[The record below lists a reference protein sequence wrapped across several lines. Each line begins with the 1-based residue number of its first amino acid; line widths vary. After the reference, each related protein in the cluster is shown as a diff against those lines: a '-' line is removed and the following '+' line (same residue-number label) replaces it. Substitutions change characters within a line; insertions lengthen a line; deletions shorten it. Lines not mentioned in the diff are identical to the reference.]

1 MLSKFLSK
9 PNKKMNI
16 LSTVCHERYQNNMKN
31 VNANFYLL
39 TYPNSKEWYNN
50 YAELPE
56 NHFILPNNYDI
67 RKLNLDF
74 CLSHSRYGHFQILD
88 DISRKLNIPLITM
101 EHTLP
106 VGISKE
112 QYYNMKNMRGIV
124 DLFITEY
131 NKNAW
136 GFSEEKNCFVINHGI
151 DTSEFVYGNE
161 ERNKVILSVN
171 NDFINRDYCLNFSL
185 YKKITSGLPT
195 FPVGDTP
202 GLSKSAESVEQLIS
216 FYQKSE
222 IFINTANASPVP
234 MSLLEAMAC
243 GCAVVSLKTCAVPE
257 FIINGYNGILFSSEE
272 EGRSTLEKLL
282 NDQEYCR
289 YLGKNAAKTI
299 KQKYNVE
306 VFTANWNEVLK
317 KVYESQINFI

>member
-39 TYPNSKEWYNN
+39 KYPNNKEWYNN

-112 QYYNMKNMRGIV
+112 QYYNMKNM
-124 DLFITEY
+124 
-131 NKNAW
+131 
-136 GFSEEKNCFVINHGI
+136 
-151 DTSEFVYGNE
+151 
-161 ERNKVILSVN
+161 
-171 NDFINRDYCLNFSL
+171 
-185 YKKITSGLPT
+185 
-195 FPVGDTP
+195 
-202 GLSKSAESVEQLIS
+202 
-216 FYQKSE
+216 
-222 IFINTANASPVP
+222 
-234 MSLLEAMAC
+234 
-243 GCAVVSLKTCAVPE
+243 
-257 FIINGYNGILFSSEE
+257 
-272 EGRSTLEKLL
+272 
-282 NDQEYCR
+282 
-289 YLGKNAAKTI
+289 
-299 KQKYNVE
+299 
-306 VFTANWNEVLK
+306 
-317 KVYESQINFI
+317 